1 MISLNLNLI
10 KSLIKLLMFVI
21 ITYLFLSFITVNNR
35 SITHIYKTV
44 VPNEYDT
51 VVIPYQWP

>member
-10 KSLIKLLMFVI
+10 KPLIKLLMFVI